1 MGTFPMPRRGVSW
14 EMSPLRPI
22 AETAEALRELDP
34 SAARP
39 KLLTDLITLAERGQ
53 EVVPD
58 LIGVSIARL
67 SHGLTFTL
75 VATAAE
81 IAALDAVQYLVGG
94 PCVDSAEAV
103 QIREFESGDV
113 LDEEEWRTFAE
124 ATAARAVRSTLTL
137 PVVGEGGAI
146 GTVNLYAASRRA
158 FVGHHEQLAEVFGAW
173 AAGAVANAD
182 LSFTTR
188 TEAEAAPERIHQQ
201 TLIEEAADLL
211 ADQLGI
217 DLDSAEA
224 HLRDAAL
231 RAGVDAAQLARAIV
245 DGHEQGG
252 PEQG

>member
-1 MGTFPMPRRGVSW
+1 
-14 EMSPLRPI
+14 MSPLRPI
-22 AETAEALRELDP
+22 PETVEALRELDP
-34 SAARP
+34 APVRP
-39 KLLTDLITLAERGQ
+39 KLLADLLALAERGQ

-75 VATAAE
+75 VATTVE

-103 QIREFESGDV
+103 QKREFETEDI
-113 LDEEEWRTFAE
+113 LDEEGWRAFAE
-124 ATAARAVRSTLTL
+124 ASAARAVRSTLTL
-137 PVVGEGGAI
+137 PVVGEGHAI

-158 FVGHHEQLAEVFGAW
+158 FVGHHEQLAEVFGGW

-182 LSFTTR
+182 LSFATR
-188 TEAEAAPERIHQQ
+188 KEAEAAPERIRQQ
-201 TLIEEAADLL
+201 ILIDEAAGLL
-211 ADQLGI
+211 AGQLGI

-231 RAGVDAAQLARAIV
+231 RAGVDAVQLARAIL
-245 DGHEQGG
+245 DGRESPG
-252 PEQG
+252 PEES